1 MLLLVCIALVITLL
15 VTHFSHSHE
24 ELKASQQNA
33 TEWLCVSA
41 MPQSKGQGWMCCPMG
56 WRLFQKSC
64 YYTSTDSMS
73 WNDSKENCTGM
84 GSQLVVIDT
93 EAEQVFLSAW
103 LKEKTQYV
111 RKDNY
116 YIGLSAQKVGQWHWV
131 DQTPFNV
138 TAAFW
143 RTGEPSNVEEEKC
156 VVIHWKEEKH
166 WNWNDFRCE
175 VHSPRICE
183 AAAITV

>member
-1 MLLLVCIALVITLL
+1 THISLLMQRTYQFRALPQFHNSHTEQASVLVLPC
-15 VTHFSHSHE
+15 
-24 ELKASQQNA
+24 
-33 TEWLCVSA
+33 
-41 MPQSKGQGWMCCPMG
+41 WMCCPMG
-56 WRLFQKSC
+56 WRFFQKSC

-73 WNDSKENCTGM
+73 WNESKENCTGM
-84 GSQLVVIDT
+84 GSHLVVIDT
-93 EAEQVFLSAW
+93 EAEQV
-103 LKEKTQYV
+103 KKTQYV

-138 TAAFW
+138 TAVFW

-156 VVIHWKEEKH
+156 VVIHWKEKKH

>member
-1 MLLLVCIALVITLL
+1 
-15 VTHFSHSHE
+15 
-24 ELKASQQNA
+24 
-33 TEWLCVSA
+33 
-41 MPQSKGQGWMCCPMG
+41 WMCCPMG

-93 EAEQVFLSAW
+93 EAEQV
-103 LKEKTQYV
+103 KKTQYV

-156 VVIHWKEEKH
+156 VVI
-166 WNWNDFRCE
+166 
-175 VHSPRICE
+175 
-183 AAAITV
+183 